1 MTFADTVEPVRH
13 LTSPGMPEEF
23 SKGLVGD
30 AVSTVGDWLSPSV
43 WALQTVKFAVGVD
56 PLEEAISWF
65 TGDWESYA
73 KCGEAWASTGALV
86 KDIATNLRS
95 GSAQLDASWQG
106 NAADAA
112 YVYFD
117 ELARTTEALESDLKE
132 LKTYY
137 DEAAM
142 AVSTGLDLVKGLL
155 TELADQAI
163 IAEAELA
170 AGTLLAE
177 TGVGAVMC
185 YGAAV
190 LEIAGM
196 VRTWGRMTEAYAAA
210 EDSVRTAVTGA
221 GLVCGRIGVALQSL
235 PEPGASYDNPVV

>member
-1 MTFADTVEPVRH
+1 
-13 LTSPGMPEEF
+13 
-23 SKGLVGD
+23 
-30 AVSTVGDWLSPSV
+30 
-43 WALQTVKFAVGVD
+43 
-56 PLEEAISWF
+56 
-65 TGDWESYA
+65 
-73 KCGEAWASTGALV
+73 
-86 KDIATNLRS
+86 
-95 GSAQLDASWQG
+95 
-106 NAADAA
+106 
-112 YVYFD
+112 
-117 ELARTTEALESDLKE
+117 
-132 LKTYY
+132 
-137 DEAAM
+137 M